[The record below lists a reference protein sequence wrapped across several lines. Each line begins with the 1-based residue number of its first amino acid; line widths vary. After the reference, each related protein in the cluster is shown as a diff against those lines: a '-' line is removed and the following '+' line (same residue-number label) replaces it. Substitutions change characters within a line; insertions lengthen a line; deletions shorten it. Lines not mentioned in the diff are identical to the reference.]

1 MLRLVISPEDMKF
14 LNVDKIFRSLG
25 EIDRD
30 TRKSPMTKQLVS
42 SHLERRP
49 DLLQ

>member
-30 TRKSPMTKQLVS
+30 TRKSPKTKQLVS